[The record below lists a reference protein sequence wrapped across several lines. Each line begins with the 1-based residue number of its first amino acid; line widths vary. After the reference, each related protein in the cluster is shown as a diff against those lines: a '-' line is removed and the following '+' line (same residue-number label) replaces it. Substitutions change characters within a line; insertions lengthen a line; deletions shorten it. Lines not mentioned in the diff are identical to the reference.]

1 MGYLDNSSITVDAIL
16 TKHGRWKLAHSQAL
30 GIVKFALAD
39 DGINYNLWNPDHISG
54 STFYGEAIK
63 NLPQMEAVP
72 DDTNNMRYKLTTMD
86 RSTVYMPYIEHNIA
100 GGNTITLSQQSS
112 RYTLAPT
119 SVNFSQDEHYKF
131 TIDDA
136 AGLMKLSGQIIPQ
149 NHHGQTPQRADMP
162 TAVVVKGKSL
172 ELVPRATDVDT
183 ITSITIE
190 GVTSGTSQ
198 FVSVIT
204 KANILNAVKK

>member
-1 MGYLDNSSITVDAIL
+1 
-16 TKHGRWKLAHSQAL
+16 
-30 GIVKFALAD
+30 
-39 DGINYNLWNPDHISG
+39 
-54 STFYGEAIK
+54 
-63 NLPQMEAVP
+63 MEAVP